1 MRALAAVCALCTAL
15 LPGASLAE
23 AGREAEGPVAGFS
36 ALYTADVLS
45 NTHGGLQQGSAY
57 LDYIE
62 LGIDFDAGRALG
74 VDGLSLYGSVI
85 RRNQPTFSERY
96 VGDAMIVSNIDS
108 PSPLQV
114 LEAWLEWVFEVRGPA
129 SLRVGMYDLSSEFD
143 VLESRALFLNSAYGI
158 GHDFSQTG
166 LNGPSIYPV
175 TALGARIAWVP
186 HDGWLLRLAVIDGV
200 PGDPEERGRSRLH
213 LSSTEGA
220 LVIGEAKVGGPH
232 LRAGAGL
239 WRYTAAFPELWP
251 ADREAPATRNDN
263 AGGYVMAEYASAAA
277 PGSKEPRWMAFVR
290 VGTAEGHI
298 NEFDRFVSAGVVR
311 RLPWPDRAGS
321 DLGLAVAEAHVGSD
335 YRAQRAEAGLG
346 TDPCER
352 NLELTWRVPIGKH
365 AALQPDLQYVRNPG
379 ADPEIADAWV
389 VGLRLELFATR

>member
-1 MRALAAVCALCTAL
+1 MRAIPAACLLCLAL
-15 LPGASLAE
+15 LCGASRAQSGASEEGPLAE
-23 AGREAEGPVAGFS
+23 FA
-36 ALYTADVLS
+36 ALYTADALANV
-45 NTHGGLQQGSAY
+45 HGGLEEGSAY
-57 LDYIE
+57 LDYVE

-74 VDGLSLYGSVI
+74 VDGLSAYGSVI

-108 PSPLQV
+108 ASPLQV

-158 GHDFSQTG
+158 GHDLSQTG

-186 HDGWLLRLAVIDGV
+186 HDEWLLRLAVIDGV

-232 LRAGAGL
+232 LRAGAGY

-277 PGSKEPRWMAFVR
+277 PGSDEPRWMAFAR
-290 VGTAEGHI
+290 AGTAEERI
-298 NEFDRFVSAGVVR
+298 NVFDRFVSAGVTR
-311 RLPWPDRAGS
+311 RFAWPRGS
-321 DLGLAVAEAHVGSD
+321 GSYLGLAAAQAHTGGD
-335 YRAQRAEAGLG
+335 YRAMRAAEGLA
-346 TDPCER
+346 TDPCEFD
-352 NLELTWRVPIGKH
+352 V
-365 AALQPDLQYVRNPG
+365 
-379 ADPEIADAWV
+379 
-389 VGLRLELFATR
+389 